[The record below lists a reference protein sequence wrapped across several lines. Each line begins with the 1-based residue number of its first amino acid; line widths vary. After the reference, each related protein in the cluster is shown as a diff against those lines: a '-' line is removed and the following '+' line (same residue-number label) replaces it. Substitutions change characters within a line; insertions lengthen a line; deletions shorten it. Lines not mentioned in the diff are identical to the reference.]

1 MLWLHSDMKRCF
13 QGEDVFQEI
22 FAREGKVVRHKEGRK
37 TFRFEFEGKAYYAK
51 AHAGIGWSE
60 IFKNLLTCKW
70 PVIDA
75 SNEWHAI
82 RRLNQVGVP
91 TAELVGYG
99 ARGWNPARRQSFV
112 LMRELKEQVELEAF
126 FLHMGG
132 LKGRRR
138 MALKRQLIQ
147 KVAEM
152 TRHLHSTGINH
163 RDLYLCHYQIEDR
176 DWEQWSAE
184 QPVKVVLLD
193 LHRAQARS
201 TVPRRWLIKDL
212 GALLYS
218 SMDKEV
224 NNGDIMVFLEA
235 YSGSTSRE
243 FLRTHRELCR
253 KVIARAQAFCVKH
266 HGARLDR
273 PGSIIKI

>member
-1 MLWLHSDMKRCF
+1 MLWLHLDMKRCF

-60 IFKNLLTCKW
+60 IFKNLITCKW

-126 FLHMGG
+126 FYIWGG
-132 LKGRRR
+132 SRGG
-138 MALKRQLIQ
+138 
-147 KVAEM
+147 VAW
-152 TRHLHSTGINH
+152 RL
-163 RDLYLCHYQIEDR
+163 R
-176 DWEQWSAE
+176 
-184 QPVKVVLLD
+184 
-193 LHRAQARS
+193 
-201 TVPRRWLIKDL
+201 
-212 GALLYS
+212 
-218 SMDKEV
+218 
-224 NNGDIMVFLEA
+224 
-235 YSGSTSRE
+235 GS
-243 FLRTHRELCR
+243 
-253 KVIARAQAFCVKH
+253 
-266 HGARLDR
+266 
-273 PGSIIKI
+273 